1 MADKQLN
8 DLYEG
13 IDISEA
19 EVAILREK
27 LALQLSLC
35 ANNETVASNAKQSSW
50 LSTAKNHLLQFWLK
64 PAYIAGSLAA
74 VAVVFIVFLVTNQS
88 SLLNSNSLQEIQS
101 FVAANG
107 NHQELFIRAEEMQAS
122 EDELSRLNG
131 LAVLS
136 LLGSAASHKM
146 ASAQG
151 LVEDP
156 RPEFRAHY
164 IEYLLDYADEDLYNI
179 GYIEALMD
187 KEEDEECLYLL
198 GRLLKLALS
207 RGQDDNDFI

>member
-27 LALQLSLC
+27 LALQLSLRV
-35 ANNETVASNAKQSSW
+35 NNETVAGYAKRSSW
-50 LSTAKNHLLQFWLK
+50 LSTAKNHLLHFWLK

-74 VAVVFIVFLVTNQS
+74 VFIVFLVTNQS
-88 SLLNSNSLQEIQS
+88 SLLNSNSLQDIQS

-107 NHQELFIRAEEMQAS
+107 NHQELFNRAEEMQAS
-122 EDELSRLNG
+122 DDELARLNG